1 MFSSSEVSDWRS
13 EGNALFYGSG
23 VTVMGDKLVS
33 NCNAMTEMTP
43 ALAVIV
49 SRPLMT
55 PPWTEGINWDTNVAI
70 CWPAVTSI
78 VTSLNVRGPAVRRF
92 PPPQIADANQ
102 LPCLAAPSNSQPPC

>member
-43 ALAVIV
+43 APAVIV

-55 PPWTEGINWDTNVAI
+55 PPWTEGINWDTNAPI

-78 VTSLNVRGPAVRRF
+78 VLLAMGSPKELRKQRF
-92 PPPQIADANQ
+92 SVPDE
-102 LPCLAAPSNSQPPC
+102 LAM

>member
-78 VTSLNVRGPAVRRF
+78 VLLAMGSPKELLKETFSVPAE
-92 PPPQIADANQ
+92 
-102 LPCLAAPSNSQPPC
+102 LAMSATAVS